1 MASSPSLLVL
11 SLALLCL
18 QASAS
23 DSDSLSAPTANSMID
38 DFLDRIGAKMDEK
51 FEPIVLPD
59 AGFQFEKKILMVTV
73 KGEATLKEGWL
84 AGFSTLHRNGDAH
97 LSGSPGTRILKA
109 PLGVSNLAGHYKG
122 SVRFMNLG
130 PTIHVNIKVGQLAV
144 EMFLMQLDGDQR
156 AKLASL
162 TPKHSGEIDVKIEG
176 LGLLDWVLTPL
187 NKFLVNALKK
197 FIWGFLDEK
206 VKIWLGEQIALE
218 NIQLPPV

>member
-1 MASSPSLLVL
+1 MAPWQPIFLLSS
-11 SLALLCL
+11 ALLCL
-18 QASAS
+18 QTFAS
-23 DSDSLSAPTANSMID
+23 DPPAAKTANAMID
-38 DFLDRIGAKMDEK
+38 DFLDRIGSKMDEK

-84 AGFSTLHRNGDAH
+84 AGFSTLHRNGDAR

-144 EMFLMQLDGDQR
+144 EMFLMQLDGDER

-162 TPKHSGEIDVKIEG
+162 TPKHSGEIDVTIEG
-176 LGLLDWVLTPL
+176 LGLLDWILTPL

-206 VKIWLGEQIALE
+206 VKLWLGEQIAFE